1 MGGKKKK
8 CFVIMP
14 ISDTD
19 GYDNGHFTTVY
30 NHLIK
35 PAVMDAGFESIRA
48 DDTLKTNIIINSI
61 IQSILDSDIIV
72 CDLSSKNANVFYELG
87 LSHAFN
93 KKVVLIKD
101 NATNIPFDISGI
113 RVLSYN
119 RSLRIDEVN
128 KSIPE
133 ISKCIAD
140 TYEDYDDAIF
150 PKMDSITLPSG
161 EIAHI
166 GDFLYDKIDH
176 VFAREIIRIEES
188 RIYIVDNKN
197 VRILYLNSDYAKNYT
212 IKDPLLE

>member
-1 MGGKKKK
+1 MQM
-8 CFVIMP
+8 F
-14 ISDTD
+14 
-19 GYDNGHFTTVY
+19 
-30 NHLIK
+30 
-35 PAVMDAGFESIRA
+35 
-48 DDTLKTNIIINSI
+48 
-61 IQSILDSDIIV
+61 
-72 CDLSSKNANVFYELG
+72 FYELG

-101 NATNIPFDISGI
+101 NVTNIPFDISGI
-113 RVLSYN
+113 RVLSYDK
-119 RSLRIDEVN
+119 SLRIDEVD

-133 ISKCIAD
+133 ISRYIAD
-140 TYEDYDDAIF
+140 TYADDNDAIF
-150 PKMDSITLPSG
+150 PKMDSIALPNG

>member
-1 MGGKKKK
+1 MGGKNKR

-35 PAVMDAGFESIRA
+35 PAVIKAGFEPIRA
-48 DDTLKTNIIINSI
+48 DDTFKTNIIINSI
-61 IQSILDSDIIV
+61 IQNILDSDIIV

-101 NATNIPFDISGI
+101 NVTNIPFDISGI
-113 RVLSYN
+113 RVLSYDK
-119 RSLRIDEVN
+119 SLRIDEVD

-133 ISKCIAD
+133 ISRYIAD
-140 TYEDYDDAIF
+140 TYADDNDAIF
-150 PKMDSITLPSG
+150 PKMDSIALPNG

>member
-1 MGGKKKK
+1 MGGKNKR

-35 PAVMDAGFESIRA
+35 PAVIKAGFESIRA
-48 DDTLKTNIIINSI
+48 DDTFKTNIIINSI
-61 IQSILDSDIIV
+61 IQNILDSDIIV

-101 NATNIPFDISGI
+101 NVTNIPFDISGI
-113 RVLSYN
+113 RVLSYDK
-119 RSLRIDEVN
+119 SLRIDEVD

-133 ISKCIAD
+133 ISRYIAD
-140 TYEDYDDAIF
+140 TYADDNDAIF
-150 PKMDSITLPSG
+150 PKMDSIALPNG

-176 VFAREIIRIEES
+176 VFARKIIRIEES
-188 RIYIVDNKN
+188 RIYIVDNKD
-197 VRILYLNSDYAKNYT
+197 VCILYLNSDYAKNYT
-212 IKDPLLE
+212 LKDPLLE